1 MATTKTPVDLAA
13 LRTSIAT
20 LQAERQGLQ
29 ASTRDQND
37 ARAENAAFAAA
48 ALASFTQRMEYA
60 VTIGDLANVF
70 TLRARPDGWVDLG
83 PLLATIVGPDALAAA
98 LNRHIDVLPSGSI
111 RADRAARLAE
121 IEAELDE
128 LEDAEEI
135 EVCWFEAHGVQVDR
149 RAGARPEIVLKVR
162 G

>member
-13 LRTSIAT
+13 FRASIAT

-60 VTIGDLANVF
+60 VAAGDLSNVF
-70 TLRARPDGWVDLG
+70 ALWPRPDGKVDLG

-98 LNRHIDVLPSGSI
+98 LNRHIDALPSDST

-121 IEAELDE
+121 IEAELDD
-128 LEDAEEI
+128 LEDAEEVA
-135 EVCWFEAHGVQVDR
+135 VCRLEAQGLQVDR
-149 RAGARPEIVLKVR
+149 RASARPEIVLKVR